1 MARCAIRNDLGRRM
15 THNDNEQSEPRM
27 APDMWSFEAL
37 YAQAPQLDGER
48 LRAALAER
56 LGDVELLM
64 DGETILLALH
74 DYTVDYS
81 DKKGVPSE
89 IAILHADKPCTPS
102 DYTEAL
108 QQTWDWPE
116 KESALAQCRH
126 CVLVSEFMGRGL
138 ETEERLEI
146 LQAVMH
152 VLIEN
157 GGVTAISQSNAACLI
172 NPARYIEAH
181 AEGFI
186 YYGVLNVRFFS
197 ISNRPGE
204 MLMDTL
210 GGAAFGVPDV
220 QCHFLQLDPAAV
232 SPYLFNAGVY
242 LVQNGDVIEDGHT
255 LPSIDGQSKWSCQH
269 EDALV
274 PPERLVLDVNPGVGL
289 AAGNR

>member
-1 MARCAIRNDLGRRM
+1 MA
-15 THNDNEQSEPRM
+15 HSETSPRM
-27 APDMWSFEAL
+27 APDMWAFEAL
-37 YAQAPQLDGER
+37 YAQPPQLQGET

-56 LGDVELLM
+56 LGDVELVS
-64 DGETILLALH
+64 DGDTILLALR

-81 DKKGVPSE
+81 DRKGVPSE
-89 IAILHADKPCTPS
+89 IAIIRAAQPLNAAEYAS
-102 DYTEAL
+102 AL
-108 QQTWDWPE
+108 EQTWDWPE
-116 KESALAQCRH
+116 KEAALAQCQH

-186 YYGVLNVRFFS
+186 YYGVLNVRFFN

-220 QCHFLQLDPAAV
+220 QCHFRAIDPAEMSA
-232 SPYLFNAGVY
+232 YLYNTAVY
-242 LVQNGDVIEDGHT
+242 LLQHGDVIADGHT
-255 LPSIDGQSKWSCQH
+255 LPSIDEHSQWPCQH
-269 EDALV
+269 EDALIA
-274 PPERLVLDVNPGVGL
+274 PERVVVDVNPGAGF
-289 AAGNR
+289 AAGNRD